1 MYTYRANVSCS
12 AFILPLFLSRIS
24 LCAGL
29 TFLDGF
35 TKQCPRKPQF
45 SKVWIKHQPPN
56 AGSTFQCYNIWKVLL
71 KPTSHF
77 TRVGVRKIRS
87 WFFSQRG
94 GGKAKPY
101 KSFLQIKFIS
111 THTHPSFFPS
121 NSDSYCCILNLVGR
135 FWEVWNWFSL
145 IPFEILHL
153 ENWPWNFACIL
164 SCNFPVMLFNC

>member
-1 MYTYRANVSCS
+1 M
-12 AFILPLFLSRIS
+12 
-24 LCAGL
+24 
-29 TFLDGF
+29 
-35 TKQCPRKPQF
+35 
-45 SKVWIKHQPPN
+45 WINHQPPN
-56 AGSTFQCYNIWKVLL
+56 AGSTFQCYNIWRVLL
-71 KPTSHF
+71 KPISHF
-77 TRVGVRKIRS
+77 TRFGVRKIRS

-153 ENWPWNFACIL
+153 ENWPWNLHLFYLVIFLLCCSVAKSGLTLCDLLDCSMPGTSVLHHLYKFALIHIHWV
-164 SCNFPVMLFNC
+164 SNII